1 MLARFERL
9 MEDAVEGSLRR
20 VFPTTIQPVQLA
32 KAAARAMEEAQLI
45 GLHGAEV
52 PNSYRLRLAPADLER
67 FADYRVTLARELN
80 AYLVEYARDRG
91 LRPIAEPNVELIEDR
106 GVRVGSVRAEA
117 RFVDLAPALETEVE
131 AAVAGTRRLRLAD
144 LASAR
149 PSQPRS
155 PVQSSQ
161 APTHME
167 RTLWLTD
174 RDGLR
179 FALEPQ
185 MGVVRVGRATDNE
198 IAIDNQR
205 VSRYHAQ
212 VRWVESSWLVYDLD
226 STNGTF
232 VDGQRVPAVRPY
244 VLGPDSQL
252 RLGDH
257 DLQVVQDVVR
267 NDSDSARSPSVEA
280 KER

>member
-1 MLARFERL
+1 MTGPMLARFERL
-9 MEDAVEGSLRR
+9 MEEAVEGSLRR

-67 FADYRVTLARELN
+67 FADYRVTLARELT
-80 AYLVEYARDRG
+80 AYLVDYAQDRG
-91 LRPIAEPNVELIEDR
+91 LRPIAEPRVELIEDR

-117 RFVDLAPALETEVE
+117 RFVDLAPARESEIE

-149 PSQPRS
+149 PSQP
-155 PVQSSQ
+155 PPP
-161 APTHME
+161 AAIE
-167 RTLWLTD
+167 RALWLTD

-179 FALEPQ
+179 FALEPAL
-185 MGVVRVGRATDNE
+185 GVVRVGRAADNE

-212 VRWVESSWLVYDLD
+212 LRWVESSWLVYDLD

-232 VDGQRVPAVRPY
+232 VDGERVSPARPR
-244 VLGPDSQL
+244 VLGAKGQL

-257 DLQVVQDVVR
+257 DLHIVPDVVR
-267 NDSDSARSPSVEA
+267 NQAPSAAADVSES
-280 KER
+280 

>member
-67 FADYRVTLARELN
+67 FADYQVTLARELN
-80 AYLVEYARDRG
+80 AYLVEYAQDRG
-91 LRPIAEPNVELIEDR
+91 LKPIAEPRVELVEDR
-106 GVRVGSVRAEA
+106 GVRAGSVRAEA
-117 RFVDLAPALETEVE
+117 RFVDLAPARESEIE
-131 AAVAGTRRLRLAD
+131 AAVAGTRRLGLAD
-144 LASAR
+144 LASAL
-149 PSQPRS
+149 PSP
-155 PVQSSQ
+155 PPP
-161 APTHME
+161 AAIE
-167 RTLWLTD
+167 RALRLTD

-179 FALEPQ
+179 FALEPS

-212 VRWVESSWLVYDLD
+212 VRWVESSWLIYDLD

-232 VDGQRVPAVRPY
+232 VDGQRVAPSQPR
-244 VLGPDSQL
+244 VLGPTGQL
-252 RLGDH
+252 RL
-257 DLQVVQDVVR
+257 
-267 NDSDSARSPSVEA
+267 
-280 KER
+280 

>member
-1 MLARFERL
+1 MLARFERM

-52 PNSYRLRLAPADLER
+52 PNSYRLRLAPSDLER
-67 FADYRVTLARELN
+67 FADYRVTLARELS

-91 LRPIAEPNVELIEDR
+91 LRPIAEPRVELVEDR
-106 GVRVGSVRAEA
+106 GLRPGSVRAEA
-117 RFVDLAPALETEVE
+117 RFVDLAPARETEVE

-149 PSQPRS
+149 PSQP
-155 PVQSSQ
+155 
-161 APTHME
+161 AALE
-167 RTLWLTD
+167 RGLWLTD

-185 MGVVRVGRATDNE
+185 LGVVRVGRANDNE
-198 IAIDNQR
+198 IALDNQR

-212 VRWVESSWLVYDLD
+212 LRWVESTWLVYDLD

-232 VDGQRVPAVRPY
+232 VDGQRVAPAQPRVLRPR
-244 VLGPDSQL
+244 GQL

-257 DLQVVQDVVR
+257 DLDVVVQDVVR
-267 NDSDSARSPSVEA
+267 NDADSSEARASQQSEA
-280 KER
+280 

>member
-1 MLARFERL
+1 

-67 FADYRVTLARELN
+67 FADYRVTLSRELST
-80 AYLVEYARDRG
+80 YLVDYARDRG
-91 LRPIAEPNVELIEDR
+91 LRPIAKPRVELVEDR

-117 RFVDLAPALETEVE
+117 RFVDLAPARESEVE
-131 AAVAGTRRLRLAD
+131 AALAGTRRLRLAD

-149 PSQPRS
+149 PSQFS
-155 PVQSSQ
+155 PQ
-161 APTHME
+161 AANQHA
-167 RTLWLTD
+167 LWLTD

-179 FALEPQ
+179 FALEPA

-198 IAIDNQR
+198 ISIDNQR

-212 VRWVESSWLVYDLD
+212 LRWVESSWLVYDLD

-232 VDGQRVPAVRPY
+232 VDGERVEPTQPRI
-244 VLGPDSQL
+244 LGAGTQL

-257 DLQVVQDVVR
+257 DLDVVQHVVS
-267 NDSDSARSPSVEA
+267 NAAGSADARIGHATEG
-280 KER
+280 